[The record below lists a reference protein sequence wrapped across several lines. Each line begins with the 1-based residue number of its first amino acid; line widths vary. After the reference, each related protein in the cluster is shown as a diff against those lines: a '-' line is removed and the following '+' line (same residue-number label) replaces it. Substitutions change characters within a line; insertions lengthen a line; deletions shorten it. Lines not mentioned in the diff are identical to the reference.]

1 MENNVKAKRV
11 VFMGTPD
18 FAVEPLKLLIEK
30 CNVVLVVTKPDAEV
44 GRKKVLTP
52 SPVKRIAL
60 ENNIEVF
67 TPDSIKKDYMSV
79 IDAKPDIIIT
89 CAYGKII
96 PKELI
101 DYPKYGC
108 INIHASLLPK
118 YRGAAP
124 IQWALINGEE
134 YTGVTLMY
142 MDEFMDTG
150 DIIDTVKYKIEED
163 DNIGTLHDKLS
174 VLGTNLLDKNLEYLF
189 SGNVK
194 RIKQDETCATY
205 AKMIERDME
214 ELDFNDTALNI
225 YNKIRA
231 FSPWPLTKTKI
242 KDEEIK
248 VVKAH
253 FNQEKS
259 EIGKLYITKNTLGI
273 GCSDGIIYLDIIKP
287 VGKSEMNIKSYLNG
301 KFELLN
307 K

>member
-1 MENNVKAKRV
+1 MKDKRV

-18 FAVEPLKLLIEK
+18 FAVKPLKLLIEK
-30 CNVVLVVTKPDAEV
+30 CNVVLVVTKPDAFI

-60 ENNIEVF
+60 DNNIDVY
-67 TPDSIKKDYMSV
+67 TPESIKKDYKKV

-108 INIHASLLPK
+108 VNIHASLLPK

-150 DIIDTVKYKIEED
+150 DIIDTVKYKIEDSD
-163 DNIGTLHDKLS
+163 DIGTLHDKLS
-174 VLGTNLLDKNLEYLF
+174 NLGTNLLDKNLDYLF

-194 RIKQDETCATY
+194 RIKQDEECATY

-231 FSPWPLTKTKI
+231 FSPWPLTRTKI

-253 FNQEKS
+253 FSKEKS
-259 EIGKLYITKNTLGI
+259 EVGKLYVTKNTLGI
-273 GCSDGIIYLDIIKP
+273 GCIDGIIYLDLIKP
-287 VGKSEMNIKSYLNG
+287 VGKGEMNIKSYLNG

>member
-1 MENNVKAKRV
+1 MKDKRV

-30 CNVVLVVTKPDAEV
+30 CNVVLVVTKPDACV

-60 ENNIEVF
+60 DNNIDVY
-67 TPDSIKKDYMSV
+67 TPESIKKDYKKV

-108 INIHASLLPK
+108 VNIHASLLPK

-150 DIIDTVKYKIEED
+150 DIIDTVKYKIEDSD
-163 DNIGTLHDKLS
+163 DIGTLHDKLS
-174 VLGTNLLDKNLEYLF
+174 NLGTNLLDKNLEYLF

-194 RIKQDETCATY
+194 RIKQNEECATY

-253 FNQEKS
+253 FSKEKS
-259 EIGKLYITKNTLGI
+259 EVGKLYVTKNTLGI

-287 VGKSEMNIKSYLNG
+287 IGKGEMNIKSYLNG